1 MAVNRR
7 LNTDA
12 DFEEAMNGK
21 RRIRVFQDNHQI
33 NNGGQIIRF
42 DQKTIVIQSSVS
54 DLAYHGRD
62 ECEFFEI
69 KM

>member
-7 LNTDA
+7 LITDA
-12 DFEEAMNGK
+12 DFEEAMNNKKG
-21 RRIRVFQDNHQI
+21 IRVFQDNQI
-33 NNGGQIIRF
+33 VTNGGQIIRF

-54 DLAYHGRD
+54 DLAYHGRS

-69 KM
+69 KK